1 MFNPLALMSNRLL
14 AAVQPSPSTR
24 PCLKFH
30 KYHLPCGLS
39 DAAGKKAKKGNKKPH
54 STPGGF
60 GGVSGGL
67 SKAEVKFGNLT
78 GNFCLVL
85 RDTCHPCFFVA
96 STISIHFI
104 SSKAKHAFVKRF
116 PSLKNS
122 YISGCTIYSTYC
134 HNRHATM

>member
-30 KYHLPCGLS
+30 KYNLPCGLS
-39 DAAGKKAKKGNKKPH
+39 DAAGKKAQKGNKDEQRASKSHTASH

-67 SKAEVKFGNLT
+67 SKAEVKFG
-78 GNFCLVL
+78 
-85 RDTCHPCFFVA
+85 
-96 STISIHFI
+96 
-104 SSKAKHAFVKRF
+104 
-116 PSLKNS
+116 
-122 YISGCTIYSTYC
+122 
-134 HNRHATM
+134 